1 MKWTERESDALK
13 SGLESIGLSSDSEY
27 MKGLVVFAREI
38 LLWNSTHGLVGLGDD
53 PLELVNRHLLDSLAP
68 LKYMGSPRTLAD
80 VGTGAGFPGLPL
92 AVYLRETEV
101 YLIEKMGRRCDFLR
115 NAVAVMGLSGRVKI
129 IQKSLENVERSFDA
143 VTLRA
148 FAPLDRVLADLL
160 KITSSEGSI
169 YAYKGKT
176 DVLRR
181 EIDEGLK
188 SECVSLAIPGL
199 EAERNLV
206 IIRK

>member
-1 MKWTERESDALK
+1 MKWTGRESNALI
-13 SGLESIGLSSDSEY
+13 SGLESIGLSSEPEY
-27 MKGLVVFAREI
+27 MDKLVIFAREI

-68 LKYMGSPRTLAD
+68 LRYMGSPPTLAD

-115 NAVAVMGLSGRVKI
+115 NAVVVMGLSDRVRI
-129 IQKSLENVERSFDA
+129 IQKSLEKVERCFDA

-148 FAPLDRVLADLL
+148 FAPLDRVLSDLL
-160 KITSSEGSI
+160 KITSPEGSI

-176 DVLRR
+176 NVLSH

-188 SECVSLAIPGL
+188 IDCIGLTVPDL